1 MLFHHYWP
9 CGTTRR
15 STPAKNMPQTY
26 FLNAPTLFILCPG
39 KRKTKPIRKGYTLF
53 FEVTAGKDFPEI
65 QHVAKGAI
73 NKLKF
78 IHSGCIHFGRD
89 TMMRSGYS
97 KGLFLNTR
105 SKSKQVNSFRRIG

>member
-26 FLNAPTLFILCPG
+26 FLNAPTFFILSPVKEKNKAHPQG
-39 KRKTKPIRKGYTLF
+39 VYF
-53 FEVTAGKDFPEI
+53 VFEVTAGKDFPEI
-65 QHVAKGAI
+65 QHVAKRAI

-78 IHSGCIHFGRD
+78 IHSGCNYFGRD

-97 KGLFLNTR
+97 KGLFLKTL